1 MASLKNEAT
10 KIIESSKDFVTDS
23 YNFVNR
29 CTKPD
34 KKGIFIFLDQ

>member
-10 KIIESSKDFVTDS
+10 KIIETTKDFVTDS

-34 KKGIFIFLDQ
+34 KKGIFLSSD